1 MRQTTPPLETP
12 VPPRR
17 LRSTA
22 LTVGLVAAFTLA
34 VVLAAGQV
42 RGGIPGT
49 APAAAGLY
57 TTVHV
62 LTWAGEGDLFQPLP
76 DSSAAF
82 RLNPNRWAPSALP
95 VAVWYNPAGAPP
107 GIPVEDLLRNAVDQ
121 WSNIPGSAFAFS
133 YSGRTSGGS
142 GACDVANRQL
152 DGRNTVTF
160 VTSLP
165 TGTLGITCTVWSG
178 GQNGDLVEF
187 DIQLNANVNWGQSDS
202 LGPGQFDLAS
212 TILHELGHGAGL
224 GHPCTGSSSCTEAER
239 QAVMY
244 PSLRARE
251 QRNVLK
257 EDDKA
262 AMVAAYPGPPPGG
275 AGAVGPFRAV
285 LPGVGRD

>member
-1 MRQTTPPLETP
+1 M
-12 VPPRR
+12 
-17 LRSTA
+17 
-22 LTVGLVAAFTLA
+22 VGLVAAFTLA

-42 RGGIPGT
+42 REGT
-49 APAAAGLY
+49 TGAAPAAIGLS

-62 LTWAGEGDLFQPLP
+62 LTWAGDDDLPPPLP

-82 RLNPNRWAPSALP
+82 RLNPNRWAASDLP
-95 VAVWYNPAGAPP
+95 VTVWYNPAGAPP
-107 GIPVEDLLRNAVDQ
+107 GIAVEDLVRNALEQ
-121 WSNIPGSAFAFS
+121 WSKVPGSAFAFA
-133 YSGRTSGGS
+133 YAGTTTAGP
-142 GACDVANRQL
+142 GACDLPGRQL

-160 VTSLP
+160 VTTLP
-165 TGTLGITCTVWSG
+165 AGTLGITCTVWSG
-178 GQNGDLVEF
+178 GSNGDLVEF
-187 DIQLNANVNWGQSDS
+187 DIQLNANVNWGRSDS

-224 GHPCTGSSSCTEAER
+224 GHPCTGSSSCTDAER

-251 QRNVLK
+251 LRNVLK

-262 AMVAAYPGPPPGG
+262 AMAAAYPAPPPGG
-275 AGAVGPFRAV
+275 SGAVGPFRAV